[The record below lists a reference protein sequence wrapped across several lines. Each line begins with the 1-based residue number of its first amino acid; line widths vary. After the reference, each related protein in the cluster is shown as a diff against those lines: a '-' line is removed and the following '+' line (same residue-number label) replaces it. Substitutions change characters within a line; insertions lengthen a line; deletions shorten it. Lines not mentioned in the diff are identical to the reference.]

1 MPAYNATIFDPPAP
15 VARVNLRRGTM
26 NWPEVPMLI
35 DSGADVTLIPQ
46 SALDHL
52 GFEVVPEQ
60 RYELIGFDGS
70 VSFAPAARLELIFLG
85 RAFRGQFLLIDQEW
99 GILGRNILNA
109 VALLLNGPQS
119 TWNEQPPIKPVRS
132 PRSKR

>member
-52 GFEVVPEQ
+52 G
-60 RYELIGFDGS
+60 LKW
-70 VSFAPAARLELIFLG
+70 FLNS
-85 RAFRGQFLLIDQEW
+85 E
-99 GILGRNILNA
+99 
-109 VALLLNGPQS
+109 S
-119 TWNEQPPIKPVRS
+119 
-132 PRSKR
+132 